1 MPTNNSPT
9 LDLLE
14 TLFPGRLLIRATEAG
29 ECLSLAEQTTRN
41 KLHAGTFPL
50 KTVLLGGKRL
60 VKKTDLA
67 RYIDELGIDKKQRG
81 RPTKASVIARERGGQ

>member
-1 MPTNNSPT
+1 M
-9 LDLLE
+9 
-14 TLFPGRLLIRATEAG
+14 
-29 ECLSLAEQTTRN
+29 
-41 KLHAGTFPL
+41 

-81 RPTKASVIARERGGQ
+81 RPTKASVIALERGGQ